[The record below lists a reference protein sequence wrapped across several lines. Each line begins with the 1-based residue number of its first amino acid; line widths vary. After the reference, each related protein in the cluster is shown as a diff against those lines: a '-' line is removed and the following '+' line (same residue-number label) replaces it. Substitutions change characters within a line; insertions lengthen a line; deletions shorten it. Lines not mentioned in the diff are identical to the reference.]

1 MGACREEPPAHALL
15 VQLQCQTGQNII
27 TKTSAYFPSYDQVP
41 RGLAK
46 VSLLE
51 DGLYLDPTELDK
63 SRGEARL

>member
-1 MGACREEPPAHALL
+1 MLFLYSYSARQVRVLL
-15 VQLQCQTGQNII
+15 I

-41 RGLAK
+41 RGSAK

-63 SRGEARL
+63 SRGEVRL